1 MNAERELL
9 VLALNSG
16 SSSLKFG
23 LYRVRSLHTQRLVT
37 GEAESFGEETAVF
50 HAEDPTG
57 ASLLRESAALPSQKD
72 AVIRIARLLTD
83 LKMPAPQSVGHRIV
97 HGGPK
102 LRHHCVIND
111 SVLDKL
117 NAAVAFAPLHMPRA
131 LSVIRFAEAHF
142 PALPQ
147 VACFDT
153 SFHAHMPDLARV
165 LPIPHEL
172 RADGVE
178 RYGFHG
184 LSCESIVRQL
194 GGALPSKL
202 LIAHLGN
209 GASITAVKDGQSID
223 TSMGLTPTGGIVMG
237 TRSGDLDP
245 GVLVYLARR
254 KKLDA
259 TQLEELVDRRSG
271 LLGVSGIS
279 ADLRDLHKVAHSNT
293 DARLAIDMFCY
304 SAAKQ
309 LAAMSAALGGVDTI
323 VFTGGVGENDAQVR
337 TLICGHLGVIGVR
350 VDAARNRDA
359 GDPISDGASRCP
371 VRVLPSQEDEQ
382 IARQA
387 WNLC

>member
-1 MNAERELL
+1 MSAQRERY

-23 LYRVRSLHTQRLVT
+23 LYRVHSLQTRRLIA
-37 GEAESFGEETAVF
+37 GEAESIGEEAAVF
-50 HAEDPTG
+50 HAEGPTG

-83 LKMPAPQSVGHRIV
+83 LKMPAPQSIGHRIV

-102 LRHHCVIND
+102 LKRHCIIDD
-111 SVLDKL
+111 SVLEELK
-117 NAAVAFAPLHMPRA
+117 AAVVFAPLHMPSA
-131 LSVIRFAEAHF
+131 LSVIGFAKAHF
-142 PALPQ
+142 PTLPQ

-153 SFHAHMPDLARV
+153 SFHAHMPDIARV
-165 LPIPHEL
+165 LPIPHAL
-172 RADGVE
+172 RAEGVE

-194 GGALPSKL
+194 AGALPSKL

-223 TSMGLTPTGGIVMG
+223 TSMGLTPTGGIIMG

-245 GVLVYLARR
+245 GVLVYLARQ

-271 LLGVSGIS
+271 LLGVSGVS
-279 ADLRDLHKVAHSNT
+279 ADLRDLHKLTHSNP

-304 SAAKQ
+304 SAGKQ

-323 VFTGGVGENDAQVR
+323 IFTGGIGENDAHAR
-337 TLICGHLGVIGVR
+337 ALICGHLGVIGVR
-350 VDAARNRDA
+350 LDAARNRDA
-359 GDPISDGASRCP
+359 ADPISDDGSRCQ

-382 IARQA
+382 IARQTWA
-387 WNLC
+387 LC

>member
-1 MNAERELL
+1 
-9 VLALNSG
+9 
-16 SSSLKFG
+16 
-23 LYRVRSLHTQRLVT
+23 
-37 GEAESFGEETAVF
+37 
-50 HAEDPTG
+50 
-57 ASLLRESAALPSQKD
+57 
-72 AVIRIARLLTD
+72 
-83 LKMPAPQSVGHRIV
+83 MPP
-97 HGGPK
+97 
-102 LRHHCVIND
+102 
-111 SVLDKL
+111 
-117 NAAVAFAPLHMPRA
+117 A

-142 PALPQ
+142 PTLPQ

-165 LPIPHEL
+165 LPIPYAL
-172 RADGVE
+172 RAEGVK

-223 TSMGLTPTGGIVMG
+223 TTMGLTPTGGIIMG

-245 GVLVYLARR
+245 GVLVYLARQ

-271 LLGVSGIS
+271 LLGVSGVS
-279 ADLRDLHKVAHSNT
+279 ADLRDLHKVAHST
-293 DARLAIDMFCY
+293 PDARLAIDMFCY

-323 VFTGGVGENDAQVR
+323 VFTGGIGENDAQVR
-337 TLICGHLGVIGVR
+337 ALICGHLGVIGVR
-350 VDAARNRDA
+350 LEVAHNLDP
-359 GDPISDGASRCP
+359 GDPISDGASRCQ

-387 WNLC
+387 WTLC